1 MPLFRP
7 TPPASPLPD
16 TPLAAHPMFRA
27 LQERILVLDG
37 AMGTMIQR
45 HQLSE
50 ADFRGGRLKSHP
62 RLLQGANDL
71 LTLTQPALIEDIHA
85 AYFAAGADIIETNT
99 FSSSQLGLAE
109 YGVEDLIYELNVEG
123 ARLARRAA
131 ERYSTPEKPRWVAGA
146 IGPTN
151 RTASMSPD
159 VNRPGYRTVTFDD
172 LTASYSEQIRGLL
185 EGGIDALLIETVFDT
200 LNAKAALYAAEEV
213 FGEAGRS
220 VPIMVSGT
228 ITDASGRTL
237 SGQTLGAFLASV
249 SHLPLLSVGLNCAL
263 GPAELRQYV
272 QELSASTPF
281 FTSVYPNAGLP
292 NALGGYDETPQSML
306 DVMEEWLA
314 AGWVNIIG
322 GCCGTTPEHIRA
334 FAEAAA
340 RHQPRIPP
348 PPSDLP
354 TYSGLELLTVRPDSN
369 FLNVGERTNVT
380 GSRRFLR
387 LIRERQFAEAL
398 DIAREQV
405 EGGAQIIDINMDE
418 AMLDS
423 GEMMAEFL
431 NLVASE
437 PDIARVPIMLDS
449 SRFAVIEEGL
459 KRVQGKAVVNS
470 ISLKEGEAE
479 FLRQAGVLRRYG
491 AAAVVMA
498 FDEEGQADTYERRI
512 QICERAYNLL
522 TSHGFPP
529 QDIIFDPNIF
539 PVGTGIPEHDRYAL
553 DFFAATRWIKEHLP
567 GALVSGGV
575 SNVSFSFRGNAAVRE
590 AMNAA
595 FLYHARQAGMDM
607 GIVNPSTLEVYSEI
621 PPELLEKV
629 EDVLLAR
636 RPDATE
642 RLLEYSE
649 TVTSGTAKKERDL
662 AWREEP
668 VSKRL
673 EYALV
678 RGITEFIVEDT
689 EAARLELGE
698 PLKVIEGPL
707 MDGMNVVGDLFG
719 SGKMFLP
726 QVVKSARVMKQT
738 VAYLEPYLAASKGER
753 PSAGRVVLAT
763 VKGDVHDIGK
773 NIVGVVLACNGFEV
787 HDLGVMV
794 PAERI
799 LDEAE
804 RLGADIVGLS
814 GLITPSLDEM
824 VNVAAE
830 MERRDL
836 GQKNGGLPLMIGG
849 ATTSRVHTAVKIA
862 PQYSGLTMHVLD
874 ASRSVG
880 VTARAINPQER
891 PALAQEV
898 EEGFARAREQFA
910 LRGERRQC
918 LPLAQA
924 RANAPQLDY
933 ASANYTP
940 VKPTFLGARAVT
952 MPLAEL
958 VPFIDW
964 TPFFIGWELAGR
976 FPQILQDEIVGAEAR
991 ALFADAQEALGRLV
1005 KGELLQARGAVGFWP
1020 AQRCGDDIQLFTDDT
1035 RWEELTT
1042 LHTLRQQALG
1052 REGQPNLALADFI
1065 GATTPDYL
1073 GGFAVGIHGA
1083 EALIEE
1089 YRAAHDDYNA
1099 IMTGLLADRLA
1110 EAFAEALHGRVRREL
1125 WGYAPDEQLSHDDLI
1140 REKYRGIRPAPG
1152 YPACPDHTEKGP
1164 LFDLLDAGA
1173 LVGLHLTESYAMT
1186 PASAVSGLYFAHPES
1201 RYFGVGKIGNDQLED
1216 YAVRKGWTLEEA
1228 RRWLRP
1234 NLADEE

>member
-1 MPLFRP
+1 M
-7 TPPASPLPD
+7 THIHPAPSPLPQALSD
-16 TPLAAHPMFRA
+16 HPIRQALA
-27 LQERILVLDG
+27 QRILILDG

-45 HQLSE
+45 HRFTE
-50 ADFRGGRLKSHP
+50 EDFRGERLRDHP
-62 RLLQGANDL
+62 QPLQGANDL
-71 LTLTQPALIEDIHA
+71 LTLTQPQVIEAIHA
-85 AYFAAGADIIETNT
+85 AYFEAGADIVETNT
-99 FSSSQLGLAE
+99 FSSSRLGLAE
-109 YGVEDLIYELNVEG
+109 YRVDDLIYELNVEA
-123 ARLARRAA
+123 ARLARSAA
-131 ERYSTPEKPRWVAGA
+131 ERYATPERPRWVAGA
-146 IGPTN
+146 VGPTN

-159 VNRPGYRTVTFDD
+159 VNRPGFRAVTFDE
-172 LTASYSEQIRGLL
+172 LVASYTEQIRGLL
-185 EGGIDALLIETVFDT
+185 DGGVDLLLIETVFDT

-213 FGEAGRS
+213 FAELGRE

-263 GPAELRQYV
+263 GPAELREHV

-281 FTSVYPNAGLP
+281 FTSAYPNAGLP
-292 NALGGYDETPQSML
+292 NALGGYDETPGSML
-306 DVMEEWLA
+306 DVMHEWLA
-314 AGWVNIIG
+314 QGWVNIVG

-340 RHQPRIPP
+340 EYAPRVPP
-348 PPSDLP
+348 APSGLP
-354 TYSGLELLTVRPDSN
+354 TYSGLELLTLRPESN

-387 LIRERQFAEAL
+387 LIRDRQFDEAL
-398 DIAREQV
+398 DVAREQV
-405 EGGAQIIDINMDE
+405 EGGAQMIDINMDE

-423 GEMMAEFL
+423 AEMMTEFL

-437 PDIARVPIMLDS
+437 PDIARLPIMLDS
-449 SRFAVIEEGL
+449 SKFSVLEEGL

-470 ISLKEGEAE
+470 ISMKEGEEE
-479 FLRQAGVLRRYG
+479 FLRQARILRRYG

-498 FDEEGQADTYERRI
+498 FDEQGQADTYERRTE
-512 QICERAYNLL
+512 ICQRAYKLL
-522 TSHGFPP
+522 VGIGFPP

-553 DFFAATRWIKEHLP
+553 DYFAATRWIKENLP

-575 SNVSFSFRGNAAVRE
+575 SNVSFSFRGNTAVRE

-607 GIVNPSTLEVYSEI
+607 GIVNPSSLEVYSEI

-649 TVTSGTAKKERDL
+649 TVASGGTKKERDL
-662 AWREEP
+662 SWREQP
-668 VSKRL
+668 VSARL
-673 EYALV
+673 EHALV
-678 RGITEFIVEDT
+678 RGITEFIIEDT
-689 EAARLELGE
+689 EAARVELGD
-698 PLKVIEGPL
+698 PLAVIEGPL

-726 QVVKSARVMKQT
+726 QVVKSARVMKQS
-738 VAYLEPYLAASKGER
+738 VAYLEPYLAESKGQR
-753 PSAGRVVLAT
+753 QSAGKVVLAT

-794 PAERI
+794 PTAKI

-804 RLGADIVGLS
+804 RIGADIVGLS

-824 VNVAAE
+824 VGVAEE
-830 MERRDL
+830 MNRRGL
-836 GQKNGGLPLMIGG
+836 GLPLLIGG

-862 PQYSGLTMHVLD
+862 PQYGGLTVHVLD

-880 VTARAINPQER
+880 VTSRAISERDRPGLAEEVAQQFEQARA
-891 PALAQEV
+891 
-898 EEGFARAREQFA
+898 QFA
-910 LRGERRQC
+910 QRGERRTI

-924 RANAPQLDY
+924 QANAPQLEY
-933 ASANYTP
+933 SP
-940 VKPTFLGARAVT
+940 VRPFFLGTQAVT
-952 MPLAEL
+952 FNVKELLA
-958 VPFIDW
+958 FIDW

-976 FPQILQDEIVGAEAR
+976 YPNILDDEIVGEQAR
-991 ALFADAQEALGRLV
+991 QLFADAQATLTELV
-1005 KGELLQARGAVGFWP
+1005 KGGRLQARGVVGFWP
-1020 AQRCGDDIQLFTDDT
+1020 ATRVGDDLRLFKDEG
-1035 RWEELTT
+1035 RSEALTT
-1042 LHTLRQQALG
+1042 LHTLRQQAQQ
-1052 REGQPNLALADFI
+1052 REGQPNRALADLV
-1065 GATTPDYL
+1065 AADQPDYV
-1073 GGFAVGIHGA
+1073 GGFAVSIHGA
-1083 EALIEE
+1083 EEIAWEHKA
-1089 YRAAHDDYNA
+1089 RHDDYAA

-1110 EAFAEALHGRVRREL
+1110 EAFAEALHQQVRREL
-1125 WGYAPDEQLSHDDLI
+1125 WGYAPAEQLSSDDLI
-1140 REKYRGIRPAPG
+1140 RERYQGIRPAPG
-1152 YPACPDHTEKGP
+1152 YPACPDHTEKGT
-1164 LFDLLDAGA
+1164 LFDLLQATELAGIE
-1173 LVGLHLTESYAMT
+1173 LTESYAMT
-1186 PASAVSGLYFAHPES
+1186 PPSAVSGLYFAHPES
-1201 RYFGVGKIGNDQLED
+1201 RYFGVGKIGTDQLED
-1216 YAVRKGWTLEEA
+1216 YAERKGWSIDEA

-1234 NLADEE
+1234 NLAE

>member
-1 MPLFRP
+1 MTYTPP
-7 TPPASPLPD
+7 TPAQPLLTAQPS
-16 TPLAAHPMFRA
+16 LAAHPLHRA
-27 LQERILVLDG
+27 LQERILILDG

-45 HQLSE
+45 HRLTE
-50 ADFRGGRLKSHP
+50 ADFRGERLRDHP
-62 RLLQGANDL
+62 LPLQGANDL
-71 LTLTQPALIEDIHA
+71 LTLTQPQLIEEIHA
-85 AYFAAGADIIETNT
+85 AYFGAGADIAETNT
-99 FSSSQLGLAE
+99 FSSSRLGLAE
-109 YGVEDLIYELNVEG
+109 YGVDDLIYELNVQG

-131 ERYSTPEKPRWVAGA
+131 ERYSTPERPRWVAGA

-159 VNRPGYRTVTFDD
+159 VNRPGFRAVTFDE
-172 LTASYSEQIRGLL
+172 LVSSYSEQIHGLL
-185 EGGIDALLIETVFDT
+185 DGGVDALLIETVFDT

-213 FGEAGRS
+213 FGQQGRQ

-237 SGQTLGAFLASV
+237 SGQTLGAFLASI

-263 GPAELRQYV
+263 GPAELRGHV

-281 FTSVYPNAGLP
+281 FTSAYPNAGLP
-292 NALGGYDETPQSML
+292 NALGGYDETPQTML
-306 DVMEEWLA
+306 DVMDEWLEQ
-314 AGWVNIIG
+314 GWVNIVG

-334 FAEAAA
+334 FAAAA
-340 RHQPRIPP
+340 QRRSPRVPP
-348 PPSDLP
+348 HPSGLP
-354 TYSGLELLTVRPDSN
+354 TYAGLEVLTLRPESN

-387 LIRERQFAEAL
+387 LIRDRQFDEAL
-398 DIAREQV
+398 DVAREQV
-405 EGGAQIIDINMDE
+405 EGGAQMIDINMDE

-423 GEMMAEFL
+423 QEAMVEFL
-431 NLVASE
+431 NLIASE

-449 SRFAVIEEGL
+449 SRFSVIEAGL

-470 ISLKEGEAE
+470 ISLKEGETE

-498 FDEEGQADTYERRI
+498 FDEQGQADTLERRI
-512 QICERAYNLL
+512 AICQRAYTLL
-522 TSHGFPP
+522 TAHGFPP

-553 DFFAATRWIKEHLP
+553 DFFEAARWIKANLP

-575 SNVSFSFRGNAAVRE
+575 SNVSFSFRGNSAVRE

-621 PPELLEKV
+621 EPELLERV

-649 TVTSGTAKKERDL
+649 HVAGGAAKKERDL
-662 AWREEP
+662 SWREQP
-668 VSKRL
+668 VAKRL
-673 EYALV
+673 EHALV
-678 RGITEFIVEDT
+678 RGITEFIVEDA
-689 EAARLELGE
+689 EAARLELGGA
-698 PLKVIEGPL
+698 LKVIEGPL

-726 QVVKSARVMKQT
+726 QVVKSARVMKQA
-738 VAYLEPYLAASKGER
+738 VAHLEPYLQEGQGQR
-753 PSAGRVVLAT
+753 QSAGRVVLAT

-804 RLGADIVGLS
+804 RLQADIIGLS

-824 VNVAAE
+824 VGVAEE
-830 MERRDL
+830 MQRRGL
-836 GQKNGGLPLMIGG
+836 GARSGGLPLLIGG

-862 PQYSGLTMHVLD
+862 PQYGGLTVHVLD

-880 VTARAINPQER
+880 VTARAISKQER
-891 PALAQEV
+891 PGLAEEV
-898 EEGFARAREQFA
+898 AEQYAKAREQFA
-910 LRGERRQC
+910 QRGERRQI

-924 RANAPQLDY
+924 RAGAPQLSY
-933 ASANYTP
+933 AP
-940 VKPTFLGARAVT
+940 VRPSFLGARPVT
-952 MPLAEL
+952 FNLKDL
-958 VPFIDW
+958 LPFIDW

-976 FPQILQDEIVGAEAR
+976 FPQILDDEVVGEQAR
-991 ALFADAQEALGRLV
+991 SLYADAQQALRDLV
-1005 KGELLQARGAVGFWP
+1005 EGGQLEARGVVGFWP
-1020 AQRCGDDIQLFTDDT
+1020 AERRGDDVQLFTDDT
-1035 RWEELTT
+1035 RREEGAT
-1042 LHTLRQQALG
+1042 LHTLRQQAQQ
-1052 REGQPNLALADFI
+1052 REGRPNRALADFVAPS
-1065 GATTPDYL
+1065 GDYI

-1083 EALIEE
+1083 EEIIAGHKA
-1089 YRAAHDDYNA
+1089 RHDDYAA

-1110 EAFAEALHGRVRREL
+1110 EAFAEALHRQVRREL
-1125 WGYAPDEQLSHDDLI
+1125 WGYAPDEELSNDDLI
-1140 REKYRGIRPAPG
+1140 RERYQGIRPAPG
-1152 YPACPDHTEKGP
+1152 YPACPDHTEKGT
-1164 LFDLLDAGA
+1164 LFRLLNARELAG
-1173 LVGLHLTESYAMT
+1173 LDLTESYAMT
-1186 PASAVSGLYFAHPES
+1186 PPSAVSGLYFAHPDS
-1201 RYFGVGKIGNDQLED
+1201 SYFGVGKLGTDQVED
-1216 YAVRKGWTLEEA
+1216 YAARKGWSVAEA
-1228 RRWLRP
+1228 QRWLRP
-1234 NLADEE
+1234 NLAE